1 MKLLD
6 ENALNH
12 RSAAL
17 ILLIFGLTQTP
28 PLTRCEVASFN
39 FIEFAYKE
47 TSKNEM
53 TYQEFE
59 QACQQS
65 PECQQSSG
73 VALEH
78 CVRNCISPSCY
89 QDLYRFDELE
99 EGEIDVRLNSFKGC
113 FIQRLN
119 RQRS

>member
-1 MKLLD
+1 M
-6 ENALNH
+6 H
-12 RSAAL
+12 
-17 ILLIFGLTQTP
+17 TTP
-28 PLTRCEVASFN
+28 NVVRCEAASFN

-65 PECQQSSG
+65 SECQDSLG
-73 VALEH
+73 VSLEH
-78 CVRNCISPSCY
+78 CVRKCVSPSCY
-89 QDLYRFDELE
+89 EDLYRFDELE